1 MRYCI
6 VFVFLM
12 VLSSSMNTIS
22 KFFLVLNGPP
32 TAGKTSVA
40 RELFQNNERIFLASR
55 DSLKRMISHYRND
68 DPYTIA
74 LSYHI
79 TLDLAEDALTR
90 GLSVI
95 IDQGFFSQNGGEK
108 LGRELLERASSIAK
122 DHQVKLFLINVEAPD
137 DILLERFRSRV
148 RKANEEKTPVS
159 LTDEEEFKR
168 RISFY
173 KKYKHYADATF
184 RSDVLSPRGIADE
197 IVALV
202 RKNDIDVKN

>member
-12 VLSSSMNTIS
+12 ILSSSMNTIS

-55 DSLKRMISHYRND
+55 DSLKRMISHYRNND
-68 DPYTIA
+68 YRTVA
-74 LSYHI
+74 LSYHL

-90 GLSVI
+90 NYSVV
-95 IDQGFFSQNGGEK
+95 IDQGFFSQNGGEI
-108 LGRELLERASSIAK
+108 LGDKLLERAFSIAK
-122 DHQVKLFLINVEAPD
+122 NQHAKFLLVNIEASD
-137 DILLERFRSRV
+137 AILLKRFHSRLISA
-148 RKANEEKTPVS
+148 RKEGTAVA
-159 LTDEEEFKR
+159 LTDEEEFKK

-173 KKYKHYADATF
+173 KKYKHCADVTF
-184 RSDVLSPRGIADE
+184 HSDILSSKEIAGE
-197 IVALV
+197 IMTLIP
-202 RKNDIDVKN
+202 KDDIEVKN